1 MSSSFS
7 TDFDASN
14 MLKPSS
20 SQMFGPIDI
29 HLPRKDSRH
38 HHHLRNLRARLA
50 PERLCFGTMRPQT
63 AAYLICIAAL
73 HEITFGTIL
82 VFASDYGEKESWYHS
97 AQWLVILTCRLLQ
110 YPSCLIALFGI
121 RNNNPALIVPF
132 MLSQVSLGSYAD
144 LHTYIQMVSKC
155 SPSAPLPTTSPI
167 VLIVIP
173 ILVYAGVLMFFIYNM
188 YMVVKCITVIRGDS
202 GRGLDGPQPSER
214 SMNDDLFL

>member
-38 HHHLRNLRARLA
+38 HHHMRNLRARLA

-73 HEITFGTIL
+73 HEITFGQ
-82 VFASDYGEKESWYHS
+82 F
-97 AQWLVILTCRLLQ
+97 
-110 YPSCLIALFGI
+110 
-121 RNNNPALIVPF
+121 
-132 MLSQVSLGSYAD
+132 
-144 LHTYIQMVSKC
+144 
-155 SPSAPLPTTSPI
+155 
-167 VLIVIP
+167 
-173 ILVYAGVLMFFIYNM
+173 
-188 YMVVKCITVIRGDS
+188 
-202 GRGLDGPQPSER
+202 
-214 SMNDDLFL
+214 NDDCRSFFRMESYRMTHNYPD